1 MNVTRMD
8 NPPHPG
14 ELLREWIGGTPV
26 GEAAVRLKVARST
39 LFRILN
45 GRASVTAA
53 MALRFSDA
61 FGSRPELWLDL
72 QQQYDLWH
80 ASRRRRPRIA
90 AFPRTA

>member
-1 MNVTRMD
+1 MTRMY

-14 ELLREWIGGTPV
+14 ELLREWIGGTSV

-39 LFRILN
+39 LSRILN
-45 GRASVTAA
+45 GHASVTAA

-80 ASRRRRPRIA
+80 ESQRKRPKVEK
-90 AFPRTA
+90 FPRAA

>member
-1 MNVTRMD
+1 MMY

-14 ELLREWIGGTPV
+14 ELLREYLGAMPV
-26 GEAAVRLKVARST
+26 GGAAERLKVARST
-39 LFRILN
+39 LARILN

-53 MALRFSDA
+53 MVLRFSDA

-80 ASRRRRPRIA
+80 ASRRRRPKIQALFRA
-90 AFPRTA
+90 A

>member
-1 MNVTRMD
+1 MKSMMY
-8 NPPHPG
+8 NPCHPG
-14 ELLREWIGGTPV
+14 ELLREWIDEPPV
-26 GEAAVRLKVARST
+26 GEAASRLKVARST
-39 LFRILN
+39 LSRILS

-80 ASRRRRPRIA
+80 ASRRRRPKIQ
-90 AFPRTA
+90 AFPRVA

>member
-1 MNVTRMD
+1 MY

-14 ELLREWIGGTPV
+14 ELLREWIGGTPI
-26 GEAAVRLKVARST
+26 GEAAVRLRVARST
-39 LFRILN
+39 LSRILN

-80 ASRRRRPRIA
+80 ASQRKRPRVERFSRA
-90 AFPRTA
+90 A